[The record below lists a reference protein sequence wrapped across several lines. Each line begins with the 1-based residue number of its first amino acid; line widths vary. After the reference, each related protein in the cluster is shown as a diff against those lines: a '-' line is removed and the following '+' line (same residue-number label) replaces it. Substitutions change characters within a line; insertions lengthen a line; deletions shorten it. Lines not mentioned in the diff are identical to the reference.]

1 MIEYMCFMHKCQV
14 ENINYIALILF
25 INFSFYFNCLLNMI
39 LVRIPPKR
47 FLPFFQPPFEK

>member
-25 INFSFYFNCLLNMI
+25 INCLLNMI
-39 LVRIPPKR
+39 LVRMPPKR